1 MPLSPQQCRPA
12 PLAALDKT
20 CRRQPPGAPR
30 TNLNNPEQI
39 RTNPNTPKRPDQIGK
54 PPESP
59 QNTRKKTNP
68 EHPRT
73 PPLSRHSCAGR
84 NHPTHQATR
93 TKHLPQENSSLPPFR
108 GEVRW
113 GVGGTDRPPAI
124 EPKIPSP
131 LRPPSRHSCAG
142 RNHSTH
148 QATRTKHLPQ
158 ENSSLPPFR
167 GEVRWGV
174 GGTDRPPAIEPKIPS
189 PLRPP
194 LSSFLR
200 RQEPART
207 HANPQA
213 TPSPIHPSPLLGG
226 RLGGGWEAPIV
237 HQRSSR
243 RFRHPCAP
251 YLAANVF
258 AAERYSVKPNRW
270 GNSPVRSRM

>member
-1 MPLSPQQCRPA
+1 MPLSPQQRRPA

-39 RTNPNTPKRPDQIGK
+39 RTNPNTAKRPDQIGK

-84 NHPTHQATR
+84 NHSTHQATR
-93 TKHLPQENSSLPPFR
+93 TKHLPK
-108 GEVRW
+108 
-113 GVGGTDRPPAI
+113 
-124 EPKIPSP
+124 KIHPSP
-131 LRPPSRHSCAG
+131 LLGGRLGGGWEAPIVHQRSNRRFRHPCAPPLVIPAPPSRHSCAG

-148 QATRTKHLPQ
+148 QATRTKHLP
-158 ENSSLPPFR
+158 
-167 GEVRWGV
+167 
-174 GGTDRPPAIEPKIPS
+174 KK
-189 PLRPP
+189 
-194 LSSFLR
+194 
-200 RQEPART
+200 
-207 HANPQA
+207 
-213 TPSPIHPSPLLGG
+213 IHPSPLLGG
-226 RLGGGWEAPIV
+226 RLGGGWEAPSD

-243 RFRHPCAP
+243 RFRHSCAP
-251 YLAANVF
+251 YLAAKVF